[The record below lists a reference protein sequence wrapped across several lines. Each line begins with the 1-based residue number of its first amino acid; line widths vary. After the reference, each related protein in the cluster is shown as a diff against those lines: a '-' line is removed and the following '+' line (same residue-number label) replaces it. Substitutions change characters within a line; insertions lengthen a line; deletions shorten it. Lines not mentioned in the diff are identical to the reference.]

1 MIDVRS
7 VIMRHSSTSV
17 LTAIP
22 LALAAFG
29 LGATVQAQNAIAG
42 HEPTTM
48 SRSAQAEARDAQ
60 DRVNNAA
67 KVVHEMQQDPHLA
80 HLLERARGVF
90 VIPHFGKGA
99 VIVGGEGGGGVVL
112 ARHAARWSDPAFFVV
127 GGASIGAQ
135 AGGSG
140 GAVAMLLMTPRALE
154 KFESS
159 MSKWSL
165 SAGAGL
171 TVVSYPG
178 NVRARTVPR
187 GDVIVW
193 SDQEGLYGG
202 LTASAIDVM
211 PEAKLDHAYYQKHVT
226 PRQILAGEARNSS
239 ATPLR
244 DALIMRVASK

>member
-1 MIDVRS
+1 
-7 VIMRHSSTSV
+7 MRHSSTPL

-29 LGATVQAQNAIAG
+29 LGAAAQAQTASVSP
-42 HEPTTM
+42 EPTTM
-48 SRSAQAEARDAQ
+48 SRSAQADASDAQ
-60 DRVNNAA
+60 DRVNNAV
-67 KVVHEMQQDPHLA
+67 KVVNEMQQDTHLA

-90 VIPHFGKGA
+90 VIPHFAKGA
-99 VIVGGEGGGGVVL
+99 LIVGGEGGGGVVL

-127 GGASIGAQ
+127 SGASIGAQ

-159 MSKWSL
+159 TSKWSL

-171 TVVSYPG
+171 TVVRYSG

-202 LTASAIDVM
+202 LAASATDVM
-211 PEAKLDHAYYQKHVT
+211 PEAKLDHAYYQKHVS
-226 PRQILAGEARNSS
+226 PRQILTGEARNSN
-239 ATPLR
+239 AAPLR